1 MSPEPGPSG
10 ADARAVTEGAP
21 FEQLRDLDRLV
32 HEPARLMVLA
42 YLFVT
47 ESADFVFLAGQ
58 TGLTLGNLS
67 SHVSKLEEAGYV
79 EVEKR
84 FRGKRPNTQLRLTG
98 PGRAAFSEYRE
109 RMERALRVLTV
120 DGRPQHTPPID

>member
-1 MSPEPGPSG
+1 MPADG
-10 ADARAVTEGAP
+10 ADPDTAVPAVGGA
-21 FEQLRDLDRLV
+21 FEALRDIDRLV

-47 ESADFVFLAGQ
+47 ESADFVFLANQ

-67 SHVSKLEEAGYV
+67 SHVAKLEEAGYV
-79 EVEKR
+79 EVEKT

-98 PGRAAFSEYRE
+98 PGRAAFAAYRGC
-109 RMERALRVLTV
+109 MEQALRSIVPGDRNRRV
-120 DGRPQHTPPID
+120 D